1 MVCLCAMKVGT
12 FISNIIFNLMK
23 PACLDGLE
31 LLQHHVSPLV
41 SSVRLSIGAHVPW
54 QMDQNISVAILL
66 FYSTKLMIISR

>member
-12 FISNIIFNLMK
+12 FIFNLMK
-23 PACLDGLE
+23 PACWDGLE